1 MVVVG
6 DSTQID
12 LISKNDSG
20 LIHASEKLSLIKD
33 IGFIYLKEND
43 VVRHEIVRKIINA
56 YENNK

>member
-1 MVVVG
+1 M
-6 DSTQID
+6 
-12 LISKNDSG
+12 SKNDSG
-20 LIHASEKLSLIKD
+20 LLDSENKLKNIKD